1 MAAQNSTGADTTGS
15 ASGSTASFYASI
27 GPILTRYDADLATG
41 TLTARQ
47 TLNFELDIQYAWRH
61 PNLPVFYV
69 ATSNGGPG
77 KTGNQNQLVACRID
91 GDSGEIAP
99 FGPARDLRWRPLHL
113 SLDRQ
118 NAHILVAYNNP
129 SAVTVHKIGADGA
142 LGDEAPQSSDLD
154 VGIFGHQVRVTPDG
168 DAAIL
173 VCRGYDAEDG
183 EAEQPGALKVYGY
196 AGGTL
201 SPRASIEPKGGFGFG
216 ARHLD
221 FHPTKPW
228 LFLGVERQSELHV
241 FALENGSVR
250 PETLH
255 KISTLAGPNNG
266 PARQAMS
273 GIHFHPNGTVL
284 YVSNRA
290 YGEVQTSLGLEAPEG
305 EDNIAVFAVDQS
317 TGQPTAIQHAPTHG
331 HLPRTFSIDAS
342 GRMLVAANSEAAPK
356 VSADGSQRQ
365 APLSLVS
372 YLIADDGTLKETAM
386 IEFPERDQRL
396 FWAGFL

>member
-1 MAAQNSTGADTTGS
+1 LATENTTGAT
-15 ASGSTASFYASI
+15 SGNTAPFYASI
-27 GPILTRYDADLATG
+27 GPVLTRYDANIATG

-47 TLNFELDIQYAWRH
+47 TLSFPLDIQYAWRH

-69 ATSNGGPG
+69 AISNGGPG

-91 GDSGEIAP
+91 ADSGDIAP
-99 FGPARDLRWRPLHL
+99 FGQARDLRWRPLHL

-118 NAHILVAYNNP
+118 NVHVLVAYNNP
-129 SAVTVHKIGADGA
+129 SAVTVHKIGDDGA
-142 LGDEAPQSSDLD
+142 LGDEVPQSSDLD
-154 VGIFGHQVRVTPDG
+154 VGIFGHQVQVTPNG

-183 EAEQPGALKVYGY
+183 KVEQPGALKVYGY
-196 AGGTL
+196 ADGTL
-201 SPRASIEPKGGFGFG
+201 SPRASIEPNAGFGFG

-250 PETLH
+250 PKSLH
-255 KISTLAGPNNG
+255 QISTLEGPNDG

-273 GIHFHPNGTVL
+273 GIHIHPNGKVL
-284 YVSNRA
+284 YISNRA
-290 YGEVQTSLGLEAPEG
+290 YGQLESSLGPAAPEG
-305 EDNIAVFAVDQS
+305 EDNIAVFAINQN

-356 VSADGSQRQ
+356 VSADGGERQ
-365 APLSLVS
+365 APLSLIT
-372 YLIADDGTLKETAM
+372 YQIAGDGTLKETGM
-386 IEFPERDQRL
+386 IKFQEEDQLL